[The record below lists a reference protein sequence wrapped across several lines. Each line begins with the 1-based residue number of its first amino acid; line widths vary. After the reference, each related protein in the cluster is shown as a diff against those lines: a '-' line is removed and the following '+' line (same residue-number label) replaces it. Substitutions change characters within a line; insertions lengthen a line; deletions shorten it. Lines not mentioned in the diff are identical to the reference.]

1 MKLISLEE
9 LRTFVEKKESD
20 VKHDALFNT
29 LIAYVS
35 KRIETFVN
43 RELVQAE
50 RTERY
55 NGGRRYYPLPA
66 YPILASPIPV
76 VTVDGVTKDVDD
88 DYFVDLVDGIIEFE
102 LETLNTKVR
111 NVSITWTGGYAEV
124 DVDASTEEEFV
135 LSAPDDLKRACL
147 FQCNYE
153 YRRRKDMG
161 QTVVSGP
168 QGSTHV
174 ANPADLLPE
183 VKNIL
188 KSYRKPPS
196 GR

>member
-9 LRTFVEKKESD
+9 LRTFIEKKEGD
-20 VKHDALFNT
+20 TKHDTILDT

-43 RELVQAE
+43 RELTQAA

-66 YPILASPIPV
+66 YPILASPAPV
-76 VTVDGVTKDVDD
+76 VTVDGTTKNVDD
-88 DYFVDLVDGIIEFE
+88 DYFVDLIDGIIEFE
-102 LETLNTKVR
+102 LETLNTKMR

-124 DVDASTEEEFV
+124 DVDTSAEEELV

-153 YRRRKDMG
+153 FRRRKDLG
-161 QTVVSGP
+161 QSVIAGP
-168 QGSTHV
+168 QGTTTV
-174 ANPADLLPE
+174 KNPADLLPE